1 MSYKRI
7 RQFIDKPTL
16 KEVNTIIVKIR
27 KQKNLS
33 EREIFVYIALSGF
46 INQKIQEI
54 QNEKKD
60 NWYSWIFR

>member
-1 MSYKRI
+1 MSYERI

-33 EREIFVYIALSGF
+33 EREILIYVAFSGF
-46 INQKIQEI
+46 ITQKIQEI

-60 NWYSWIFR
+60 NWYYWIFR